1 MAAAKTTE
9 TDNSVTDFINA
20 VPNEQMRN
28 DSFALI
34 EIMKRQ
40 TGCEP
45 KRWGTAIIGF
55 GSYHY
60 TYESGREGDA
70 PLVAFSPRKSE
81 LVLYL
86 SANFENHEALL
97 QKLGKHK
104 TGKACIYIKKLS
116 DVDTAVLGEMIA
128 LSAQHV
134 KNLYP

>member
-9 TDNSVTDFINA
+9 TDNSVADFINA
-20 VPNEQMRN
+20 VPDEQMRN

-34 EIMKRQ
+34 EIMKQQ
-40 TGCEP
+40 TGFEP
-45 KRWGTAIIGF
+45 KRWGTAIVGF

-81 LVLYL
+81 LVLYV
-86 SANFENHEALL
+86 SANFNNREALL

-104 TGKACIYIKKLS
+104 TGKACIYLKKLS
-116 DVDTAVLGEMIA
+116 DVDTAVLGEIIS

-134 KNLYP
+134 KSLYP